1 MAKTHPAIDD
11 RIRAFI
17 AAQKMFFVATAPS
30 GPDGHVNVSPKGYD
44 SFRILG
50 PTTVAYVDLGGS
62 GIETLAHVRENGR
75 ITFMFCAF
83 EGKPNILRLY
93 GKAEAVSFEETG
105 FAGKLAL
112 FPDFPKAR
120 SVFTVELDRI
130 QDSCG
135 WGVPFYDFQGER
147 DQLVRVNAHR
157 GDKEWREKRYAGN
170 AVSIDG
176 LPGLDRPEEAA
187 E

>member
-1 MAKTHPAIDD
+1 MAKTHPHIDD

-17 AAQKMFFVATAPS
+17 EAQKMFFVATAPS
-30 GPDGHVNVSPKGYD
+30 GDGGHVNLSPKGYD

-50 PTTVAYVDLGGS
+50 PNEVAYLDLGGS
-62 GIETLAHVRENGR
+62 GIETLAHVRQNGR

-83 EGKPNILRLY
+83 EGAANILRLY
-93 GKAEAVSFEETG
+93 GQAEAVSFEENG
-105 FAGKLAL
+105 FAEKAAL
-112 FPDFPKAR
+112 FPDSPKVR
-120 SVFTVELDRI
+120 TIFTAKIDRI

-135 WGVPFYDFQGER
+135 WGVPFYDFKGER

-157 GDKEWREKRYAGN
+157 SDEEWAERRYIAN
-170 AVSIDG
+170 AASIDG
-176 LPGLDRPEEAA
+176 LPGLVKPDAA